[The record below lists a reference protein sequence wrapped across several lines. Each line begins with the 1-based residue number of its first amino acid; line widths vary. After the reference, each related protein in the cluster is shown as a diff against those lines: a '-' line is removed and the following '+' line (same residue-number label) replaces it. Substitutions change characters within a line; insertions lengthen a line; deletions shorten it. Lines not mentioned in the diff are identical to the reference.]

1 MYVPYKDK
9 KAFVAD
15 LKSVY
20 TAVTESVAMENLI
33 EIKGKW
39 DSKYSH
45 TIKSWEDNWDNLST
59 F

>member
-1 MYVPYKDK
+1 KDK